1 MVGSF
6 AEAFGP
12 AALRFLRPIR
22 VVGCGGGSYFGF
34 SFCDGRHNQ
43 YCSGKEREVS

>member
-12 AALRFLRPIR
+12 AARRFLRPIR
-22 VVGCGGGSYFGF
+22 VVGAGGGSYFGF
-34 SFCDGRHNQ
+34 SFYKRLNISDVFGLAAAEC
-43 YCSGKEREVS
+43 